1 MLEKLFAGLDAPIRR
16 KANKKNVVKRVSN
29 KITLGHFLRYKI
41 GKNSISV
48 TLASCSHAMLGYPL
62 SFIG

>member
-16 KANKKNVVKRVSN
+16 KANKKNVVKRISN
-29 KITLGHFLRYKI
+29 RITLGHFLKYKI

-48 TLASCSHAMLGYPL
+48 TIASRSSAMISYLI